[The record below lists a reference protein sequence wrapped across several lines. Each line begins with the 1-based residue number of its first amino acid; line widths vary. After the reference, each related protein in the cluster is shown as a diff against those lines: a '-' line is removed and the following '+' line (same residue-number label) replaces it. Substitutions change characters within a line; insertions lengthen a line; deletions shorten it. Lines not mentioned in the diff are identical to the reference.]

1 MSKQVEWQNATDYHD
16 KRAVDAW
23 SISQEKN
30 FHGKND
36 FEKAFTSKDGLCGKK
51 HVYVLLTQKVTRKVF
66 DKE

>member
-23 SISQEKN
+23 SISQGKN